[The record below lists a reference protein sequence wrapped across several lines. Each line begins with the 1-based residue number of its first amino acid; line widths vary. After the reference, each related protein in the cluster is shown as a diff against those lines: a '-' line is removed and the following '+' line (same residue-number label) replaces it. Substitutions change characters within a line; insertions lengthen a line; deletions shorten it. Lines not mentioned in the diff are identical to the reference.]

1 MRQLSAKPILT
12 LSFFTTKTQKLFQKS
27 HILHFSTDSHQN
39 PFPSHHSRRPTAEDS
54 RNVRVSVWWDFE
66 NCNLPLN
73 TNVFR
78 VSQSIFNAVRA
89 NGMKGPVQITAFGDI
104 MQISRTNQQALS
116 SNGITLIHVPSGGK
130 NSADRSLLIHLMS
143 WVSRNPPPAHIFLIS
158 GDSDFSD
165 ILHRLRMENY
175 NILLA
180 SPDTAPSVLCS
191 AATIMWQWSSLL
203 KGENLTGKLFNQ
215 PPDGP
220 FNSCYGHYRAPL
232 EDPFA
237 STEQNPCLA
246 ASADEPKIRQIPKD
260 VSKHVSQILDLFPDG
275 MSLTQLRTELSK
287 SNLAIDKDLY
297 GHKKFSRFLQAM
309 PSVLKI
315 HSGSDGKCTVRRLG
329 NNNNKCL
336 DENVSGVCAESDI
349 GSGESSCVDNVTEKS
364 IIPPALEPKAQSANF
379 FEARKEENQ
388 NDFYSS
394 TVVQETKTKGSLP
407 VNSQDKKKE
416 EKRKE
421 VIARR
426 RAQEIREQDKKVK
439 ISELPEKVVGEE
451 IKESPEKNENQ
462 VPAVNNSEPGIMRRI
477 WIVLFGSGDEDSSR
491 ENFQTDGG
499 KDTTCE
505 KAIIW
510 NQPYEFVRP
519 ALFSPSS
526 HEALIYRKNAGPGDV
541 DVADV
546 SSQDASLF
554 NQIMSWFKF
563 SSSMENDNKFEEGG
577 ETAAA
582 TMKVD
587 ANQLEIFS
595 RESFWKELESFIDT
609 PQGVATLSQSRT
621 RDNLAQNLQK
631 HGPPSLQYLSKTE
644 LLHLVD
650 LLISHKKWVEEFISR
665 PYPFQLTR
673 APPTNNNGL
682 SQIFSAKNPSP
693 PLDRNYQNN
702 PPHTGVPPQ
711 HTVHKNLSTKTRS
724 ELLADCQKLVDHIVK
739 EYPEGFNLGSFRKL
753 FLERNG
759 YTLDL
764 QKLGYDKLAN
774 LLQIMPGVKIESNL
788 IFPAGPFKCPT
799 SPPKKNSGSKKDDDF
814 DSSWDELGPVDD
826 LGRNKGKCVS
836 GLPSKR
842 ADCSY
847 DPVKDEDFSDS
858 EDEPL
863 GNESK
868 PKPEEESSL
877 LQILDTWYGNKGCD
891 GKKGGPTGP
900 DVSSDGGGPNKTG
913 PGLRSENQAMGPT
926 KKFKPGKNYSFV
938 AEQQSK
944 QQHVVDNKDEL
955 VEGILVSLKK
965 SGERSSVE
973 SRVLG

>member
-12 LSFFTTKTQKLFQKS
+12 LSHFTTRTQNFFQKS
-27 HILHFSTDSHQN
+27 HILPFSTDSHQN
-39 PFPSHHSRRPTAEDS
+39 PFPSHQSRRPTAEDS

-89 NGMKGPVQITAFGDI
+89 NGMKGPLQITAFGDI

-237 STEQNPCLA
+237 STEQNPCLTT
-246 ASADEPKIRQIPKD
+246 SADEPKIRPIPKA
-260 VSKHVSQILDLFPDG
+260 VSKLVSQILDSFPDG
-275 MSLTQLRTELSK
+275 ISMSLLRTELSK

-309 PSVLKI
+309 PSVLKL
-315 HSGSDGKCTVRRLG
+315 HSGSDGKCTVKRLG
-329 NNNNKCL
+329 NNKCL
-336 DENVSGVCAESDI
+336 DEHVSSAYAESDI
-349 GSGESSCVDNVTEKS
+349 GSDESSCIDNVTEKS
-364 IIPPALEPKAQSANF
+364 IIPPALEPKSLSANF

-388 NDFYSS
+388 NDLYST
-394 TVVQETKTKGSLP
+394 TVVQETKTNAPHP
-407 VNSQDKKKE
+407 VNSQEKKKE
-416 EKRKE
+416 EKWKE
-421 VIARR
+421 IITRR
-426 RAQEIREQDKKVK
+426 TAQEVREQDKKVK
-439 ISELPEKVVGEE
+439 ISEQPEKVVGDE
-451 IKESPEKNENQ
+451 IKEFPVKNENQ
-462 VPAVNNSEPGIMRRI
+462 VPVVNNSELGIMRRI
-477 WIVLFGSGDEDSSR
+477 WIVLFGSGDEDSNR
-491 ENFQTDGG
+491 ENFQKNGG
-499 KDTTCE
+499 KDTTCD
-505 KAIIW
+505 KAINW
-510 NQPYEFVRP
+510 NQPYELVRP

-526 HEALIYRKNAGPGDV
+526 HEALIYRKNAGPCDV

-563 SSSMENDNKFEEGG
+563 SSSKENDNKFEKGG
-577 ETAAA
+577 ETAA

-609 PQGVATLSQSRT
+609 PEGVASISLSRN
-621 RDNLAQNLQK
+621 RDKLAQNLQK
-631 HGPPSLQYLSKTE
+631 QGPPSLQSLSKTE

-650 LLISHKKWVEEFISR
+650 LLISHKKWVEECSSR
-665 PYPFQLTR
+665 TYPFQLTR
-673 APPTNNNGL
+673 PPAMNNGL
-682 SQIFSAKNPSP
+682 SQIFSAKHPSP
-693 PLDRNYQNN
+693 PEPGERKHQNN
-702 PPHTGVPPQ
+702 PPHTGVSPQ

-759 YTLDL
+759 YRLHL
-764 QKLGYDKLAN
+764 QKLGYEKLVN

-788 IFPAGPFKCPT
+788 IFPAGPFKRP
-799 SPPKKNSGSKKDDDF
+799 SPPQKSSGSKKDNDS

-826 LGRNKGKCVS
+826 SISGRNKGKS
-836 GLPSKR
+836 GHG
-842 ADCSY
+842 Y
-847 DPVKDEDFSDS
+847 DPVRDEDFSDS
-858 EDEPL
+858 EDEEL
-863 GNESK
+863 GNEAK

-891 GKKGGPTGP
+891 GKKGEPAGP
-900 DVSSDGGGPNKTG
+900 DVSADGGGPNTKSLGGQTG
-913 PGLRSENQAMGPT
+913 PGLRSENQDVGPT
-926 KKFKPGKNYSFV
+926 KKYKPSKSYSFV
-938 AEQQSK
+938 SEQQPK
-944 QQHVVDNKDEL
+944 QQQQHVDSKDEL

-965 SGERSSVE
+965 SGERSNVE
-973 SRVLG
+973 SRVFG